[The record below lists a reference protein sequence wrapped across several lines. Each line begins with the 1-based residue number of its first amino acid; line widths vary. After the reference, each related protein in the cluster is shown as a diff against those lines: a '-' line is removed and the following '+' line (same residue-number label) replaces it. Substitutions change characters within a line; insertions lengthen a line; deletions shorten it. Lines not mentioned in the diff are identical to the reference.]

1 MLNKHDPKNDSVND
15 APYIKDFS
23 DHFKSLNDGI
33 CIDENKKAQLKLTAS
48 NSSTNDVLD
57 CPITDDE
64 IRKCIDTLKNNKAT
78 GDDQILNEYIK
89 STADIMIKTYTK
101 LFNVILDTGVIPESW
116 SKGVILPL
124 FKKKGSGFN
133 VDNYCGITILSCL

>member
-1 MLNKHDPKNDSVND
+1 MLNKHDPKNDSVNH
-15 APYIKDFS
+15 APDIKDFS

-33 CIDENKKAQLKLTAS
+33 CIDENKEAQLKLTAS

-64 IRKCIDTLKNNKAT
+64 IRKCINTLKNNK

-89 STADIMIKTYTK
+89 STADIMINTYTK
-101 LFNVILDTGVIPESW
+101 LLNVILDIGVIPDSW
-116 SKGVILPL
+116 SNGVI
-124 FKKKGSGFN
+124 F
-133 VDNYCGITILSCL
+133 V